1 MWKDGYGCK
10 STHNTHGLLFFCLQ
24 CQILISYILVS
35 LLCLKSEVW
44 RSRLLLCKVS
54 HSNCDPYFPF
64 LSSLMD
70 DIPSQQDTTLRCV
83 VSVADLTHLKLKT
96 WTFENFVFCSNFVFP
111 QRCHEDFKW
120 LFFFCQIA
128 LVILCYVSMPKPTQ
142 TSKAQDLIST
152 FKFINLLQK
161 CRELCTTALTSWII
175 WSWGT
180 AITENATLSQN
191 TCIWTAYQMQRS

>member
-24 CQILISYILVS
+24 RQILISYILVS

-120 LFFFCQIA
+120 LFFFLSNCIGHFVLCFHAKANPNFKSPGSNLHLQIH
-128 LVILCYVSMPKPTQ
+128 
-142 TSKAQDLIST
+142 
-152 FKFINLLQK
+152 
-161 CRELCTTALTSWII
+161 
-175 WSWGT
+175 
-180 AITENATLSQN
+180 
-191 TCIWTAYQMQRS
+191 